1 MPAPLVGLIAAGLS
15 ATARGA
21 AAVGGAMRGVA
32 GAGLRGGLRGANALR
47 RPAGRMISRELQ
59 NTFFNTENN
68 NQQYNTTVTNNY
80 GGAGQGHNPLA
91 ASMVMSGII
100 ATQLPDTLRKFV
112 GMLNNT
118 VESQRYKADYDAPTA
133 QEFAELEINRM
144 QRQIMSS
151 QNTSDSTSRLT
162 ESLDKFEDALQ
173 PAIDAFT
180 NGINNL
186 KAFATE
192 QATNLLGYLD
202 EIAKFIPS
210 LKQAIDAY
218 RKAQAQ
224 NQVNSLAGST
234 ISQLFDAQE
243 KRARNATPKMRW
255 PK

>member
-1 MPAPLVGLIAAGLS
+1 MAAPLVGIFAAGLS

-21 AAVGGAMRGVA
+21 SAVGGAMRGVA
-32 GAGLRGGLRGANALR
+32 GAGLRGANALR
-47 RPAGRMISRELQ
+47 RPAGRMVSRELR

-68 NQQYNTTVTNNY
+68 NQQYNTSVVNNY
-80 GGAGQGHNPLA
+80 GGGGAGQGHNPLA

-112 GMLNNT
+112 AMINNS
-118 VESQRYKADYDAPTA
+118 VESQRYKSDYDAPIA

-151 QNTSDSTSRLT
+151 QVTSDSTSRLAD
-162 ESLDKFEDALQ
+162 SLDKFEDAIQ

-186 KAFATE
+186 KAFLTE

-202 EIAKFIPS
+202 EIAKFIPA
-210 LKQAIDAY
+210 LKQALDAY